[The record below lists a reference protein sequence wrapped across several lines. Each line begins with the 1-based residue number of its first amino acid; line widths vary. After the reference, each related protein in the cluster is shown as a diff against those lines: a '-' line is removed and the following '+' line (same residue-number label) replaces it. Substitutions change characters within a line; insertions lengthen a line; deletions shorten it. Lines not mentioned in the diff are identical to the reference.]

1 MRKILACLKH
11 FFLIRAFLNAT
22 ARKPSEKIINRGIDI
37 SGEYDIESLY
47 LCPACGTCVGDI
59 EGEWVNNYCHECGQK
74 IKGSVLYD
82 ETD

>member
-1 MRKILACLKH
+1 MKKAIVCMKH
-11 FFLIRAFLNAT
+11 FFLIKAFSNAI

-74 IKGSVLYD
+74 IKRSVLYD